1 MSEGA
6 CQPMRRFLLHEII
19 RQMID
24 FRGRT
29 PLKLGMDWGGEIRAL
44 SANNVQ
50 MGRINFDKEAYFGSE
65 QLYQRW
71 MTKGDCQRGDLLF
84 TTEAPLGNVAQIP
97 DDDKYI
103 LSQRVILLKADK
115 ECAEPD
121 YLFQLF
127 QSDSF
132 QGALAKQSS
141 GSTVTGIQQARLA
154 KIPIDLP
161 PLPQQRRIATILT
174 TLDEVIEATEK
185 LVEKHQQI
193 KAGLMH
199 DLFTRGLW
207 TRPELARGDHEGLP
221 SEASA
226 KEGQL
231 RPTPEEAPGLY
242 QNTKVGLVPKE
253 WAVKPLADYTQHDIT
268 YGIVQAGPH
277 VEGGIPYIRTG
288 DMSGEELVRDEMLC
302 TSPLIAAS
310 YSRSQIRQGEIVCA
324 IRATVGKVLPVPDDL
339 DGANLTQGTARI
351 APNSQTHTGFL
362 LWAIRC
368 ARVQREISLTI
379 KGTTFMEITL
389 GDLRKLPVAA
399 PESFDEQAAIAA
411 QLEGCESVIRET
423 RTHLA
428 KLRQQK
434 QGLMHDLLTGRV
446 RVDSKDAFDSAN
458 QKKQ

>member
-1 MSEGA
+1 MSEVAKQDWRKTNLGA
-6 CQPMRRFLLHEII
+6 LATKLVNGGTPPTDVPQFWQGRYPWITGADFTDSGIGPIRRFVSDDAISQTATNLINRGQLLIVTRTGVGKLAI
-19 RQMID
+19 APTDIAISQDITGFYID
-24 FRGRT
+24 GEQATADFLYHR
-29 PLKLGMDWGGEIRAL
+29 LKLGLEDLKKLNQGT
-44 SANNVQ
+44 S
-50 MGRINFDKEAYFGSE
+50 INGI
-65 QLYQRW
+65 
-71 MTKGDCQRGDLLF
+71 TRGDLVGYSL
-84 TTEAPLGNVAQIP
+84 EIP
-97 DDDKYI
+97 
-103 LSQRVILLKADK
+103 
-115 ECAEPD
+115 
-121 YLFQLF
+121 
-127 QSDSF
+127 
-132 QGALAKQSS
+132 
-141 GSTVTGIQQARLA
+141 
-154 KIPIDLP
+154 PIR
-161 PLPQQRRIATILT
+161 QQRRIATILT

-207 TRPELARGDHEGLP
+207 TREELARGDHKGIP
-221 SEASA
+221 AEASA

-231 RPTPEEAPGLY
+231 RPTPQEAPGLY
-242 QNTKVGLVPKE
+242 QYSKVGLVPKE

-302 TSPLIAAS
+302 TTPLIAAS
-310 YSRSQIRQGEIVCA
+310 YSRSQIRKGEIVCA
-324 IRATVGKVLPVPDDL
+324 IRATVGKVLPVPEDL

-389 GDLRKLPVAA
+389 GDLRKLPLAA
-399 PESFDEQAAIAA
+399 PKSFDEQASIAA
-411 QLEGCESVIRET
+411 QLEGCESMIRKT

-446 RVDSKDAFDSAN
+446 RVDNS
-458 QKKQ
+458 